1 MGAPSGFLTGEPF
14 KRGVECENGLT
25 FHEITIVFLAF
36 AGWILGLYLLER
48 WGLLSRVGLTLM
60 GPFLMAKTLRGRALI
75 ERIAQWRGWGAMG
88 RVFVVLVAVTM
99 VGMTALLAWTA
110 TLVSRIPPEAAPSP
124 QVLLGLPGIN
134 PFIPLTSGILA
145 LAVAIIVHEFS
156 HGILARKWKVKIKSL
171 GILLFIVPIGAFVEP
186 DEEEMQALDRPKRAA
201 IYAAGPGSN
210 VVLAVLLAV
219 IFSLGMMSA
228 VQAKAPGMGITS
240 IVAESPAEME
250 GLAMGMII
258 THIDGVAVETAAR
271 FTEVLG
277 QKDAGQVLS
286 VDLFQNEES
295 FTRQITLA
303 DRFDFTDQEADR
315 GKGFIG
321 VGTVSTNP
329 DVFNPFVSSQR
340 LGIGAASLLF
350 LLFPFS
356 GMMPMQAPLTDFYT
370 LTGAWTVLPA
380 SAFFV
385 LANTIYWLFWINLM
399 LGMTNALP
407 AVPLDG
413 GYLFR
418 DWAEAGLKRIRRG
431 MKAEAAARV
440 ARNLSYVAALSIL
453 ALILWQLIG
462 PRI

>member
-1 MGAPSGFLTGEPF
+1 M
-14 KRGVECENGLT
+14 T

-48 WGLLSRVGLTLM
+48 RGLLSRVGLTLM
-60 GPFLMAKTLRGRALI
+60 GPFLMAKTLRGRAVI

-88 RVFVVLVAVTM
+88 RVYVVLVAVTM

-134 PFIPLTSGILA
+134 PFIPLTYGIFA

-156 HGILARKWKVKIKSL
+156 HGILARWWKVKIKSL

-186 DEEEMQALDRPKRAA
+186 DEEEMQALDRPKRGA
-201 IYAAGPGSN
+201 IFAAGPGSN
-210 VVLAVLLAV
+210 VVLAVLLAL

-240 IVAESPAEME
+240 IVAGSPAETE
-250 GLAMGMII
+250 GLAVGMII
-258 THIDGVAVETAAR
+258 THLNNTAIENAAQ
-271 FTEVLG
+271 FTEILG
-277 QKDAGQVLS
+277 QTTAGQVLP
-286 VDLFQNEES
+286 VTLFQNEAS
-295 FTRQITLA
+295 ITRQLTLA
-303 DRFDFTDQEADR
+303 DRFDRTGLETDR
-315 GKGFIG
+315 GKGFMG
-321 VGTVSTNP
+321 VGTIDTNP
-329 DVFNPFVSSQR
+329 DIFNPFVSSQR
-340 LGIGAASLLF
+340 LGVGGAFLLY
-350 LLFPFS
+350 LLFPFNGLS
-356 GMMPMQAPLTDFYT
+356 PLQAPITDFYT
-370 LTGAWTVLPA
+370 VTGAWAVVPA
-380 SAFFV
+380 SAFFI

-418 DWAEAGLKRIRRG
+418 DWTEAGLKRIRRG
-431 MKAEAAARV
+431 MKAEERARV

-462 PRI
+462 PRIPGI

>member
-1 MGAPSGFLTGEPF
+1 MG
-14 KRGVECENGLT
+14 CENRLT
-25 FHEITIVFLAF
+25 FHEITIVLLAF
-36 AGWILGLYLLER
+36 VGWILGLYLLER

-60 GPFLMAKTLRGRALI
+60 GPFLMAKTLRGRAFI
-75 ERIAQWRGWGAMG
+75 ERVSQWRGWRTMG
-88 RVFVVLVAVTM
+88 RVYVVLIAVTM

-110 TLVSRIPPEAAPSP
+110 TLVSRIPPEAAPPP

-134 PFIPLTSGILA
+134 PFIPLTYGIFA

-156 HGILARKWKVKIKSL
+156 HGILARKFKVKIKSL

-186 DEEEMQALDRPKRAA
+186 DEEQMQALDRPKRGA
-201 IYAAGPGSN
+201 IFAAGPGSN
-210 VVLAVLLAV
+210 VVLAVLLALV
-219 IFSLGMMSA
+219 FSLGMMTA
-228 VQAKAPGMGITS
+228 VQVKAPGMGIMS
-240 IVAESPAEME
+240 IVSGSPAEMG
-250 GLAMGMII
+250 GLAEGMIL
-258 THIDGVAVETAAR
+258 THLDGIALESDAQFR
-271 FTEVLG
+271 EVLG
-277 QKDAGQVLS
+277 QMAAGQVVSLT
-286 VDLFQNEES
+286 LFRDQGS
-295 FTRQITLA
+295 FTQQITLA
-303 DRFDFTDQEADR
+303 DRIDFFPDQEGGR
-315 GKGFIG
+315 GKGFLG
-321 VGTVSTNP
+321 VGTISTNPEASFRTPSAFP

-340 LGIGAASLLF
+340 LGVGGAAFLY

-356 GMMPMQAPLTDFYT
+356 GLSPIQPPLEDFYVV
-370 LTGAWTVLPA
+370 TGAWALFPA
-380 SAFFV
+380 PAFFI

-399 LGMTNALP
+399 LGLTNALP

-418 DWAEAGLKRIRRG
+418 DWAEAGLRRIRKG

>member
-1 MGAPSGFLTGEPF
+1 M
-14 KRGVECENGLT
+14 T

-48 WGLLSRVGLTLM
+48 RGLLSRVGLTMM

-75 ERIAQWRGWGAMG
+75 ERIAQWRGWGTMG

-99 VGMTALLAWTA
+99 VGMTALLVWTA

-134 PFIPLTSGILA
+134 PFIPLTYGIFA

-186 DEEEMQALDRPKRAA
+186 DEEDMQALDRPKRGA
-201 IYAAGPGSN
+201 IFAAGPGSN
-210 VVLAVLLAV
+210 VVLAALLAV
-219 IFSLGMMSA
+219 IFSIGMMSA

-240 IVAESPAEME
+240 IVPESPAE
-250 GLAMGMII
+250 GVLAMGMII
-258 THIDGVAVETAAR
+258 THIDGDAVETAAR

-277 QKDAGQVLS
+277 QKTAGQVLF
-286 VDLFQNEES
+286 VDIFQNEGS

-329 DVFNPFVSSQR
+329 DIFNPIVSSQR

-350 LLFPFS
+350 ILFPFS
-356 GMMPMQAPLTDFYT
+356 GMMPMQPPLTDFYT
-370 LTGAWTVLPA
+370 LTGAWAIFPTT
-380 SAFFV
+380 AFFV

-418 DWAEAGLKRIRRG
+418 DWVEAGLKRIRRG
-431 MKAEAAARV
+431 MKAEAAARI
-440 ARNLSYVAALSIL
+440 ARNLSYVVALFIL

>member
-14 KRGVECENGLT
+14 KRGVGCENGLT

-48 WGLLSRVGLTLM
+48 RGLLSRVGLTMM

-75 ERIAQWRGWGAMG
+75 ERIAQWRGWGTMG

-99 VGMTALLAWTA
+99 VGMTALLVWTA

-134 PFIPLTSGILA
+134 PFIPLTYGIFA

-186 DEEEMQALDRPKRAA
+186 DEEDMQALDRPKRGA
-201 IYAAGPGSN
+201 IFAAGPGSN
-210 VVLAVLLAV
+210 VVLAALLAV
-219 IFSLGMMSA
+219 IFSIGMMSA

-240 IVAESPAEME
+240 IVPESPAE
-250 GLAMGMII
+250 GVLAMGMII
-258 THIDGVAVETAAR
+258 THIDGDAVETAAR

-277 QKDAGQVLS
+277 QKTAGQVLY
-286 VDLFQNEES
+286 VDIFQNEGS

-329 DVFNPFVSSQR
+329 DIFNPIVSSQR

-350 LLFPFS
+350 ILFPFS
-356 GMMPMQAPLTDFYT
+356 GMMPMQPPLTDFYT
-370 LTGAWTVLPA
+370 LTGAWAIFPTT
-380 SAFFV
+380 AFFV

-418 DWAEAGLKRIRRG
+418 DWVEAGLKRIRRG
-431 MKAEAAARV
+431 MKAEAAARI
-440 ARNLSYVAALSIL
+440 ARNLSYVVALFIL